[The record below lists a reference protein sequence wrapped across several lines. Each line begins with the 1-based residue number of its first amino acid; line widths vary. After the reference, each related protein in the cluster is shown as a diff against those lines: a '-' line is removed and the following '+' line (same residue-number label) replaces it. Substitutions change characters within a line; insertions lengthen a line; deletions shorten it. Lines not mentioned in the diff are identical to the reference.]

1 MRFGG
6 KQKLPLRELM
16 AQQYLA
22 SMTLFDLSMHDF
34 CLLYVYWRFFITCS
48 FSFAKVVYIKFAEKD
63 RSPEC
68 SSWWVGF
75 LPYGLYQRSLLIF
88 GPMSRMECLDI
99 SKHNWLSRLV
109 DTRPKLNVYDTFRR
123 RAGRL
128 LNVVCTLNLRLVF
141 WGYINEINFC

>member
-1 MRFGG
+1 MRFRG

-99 SKHNWLSRLV
+99 SKHNCPAWWTHDLNWTCM
-109 DTRPKLNVYDTFRR
+109 TRSEDAL
-123 RAGRL
+123 G
-128 LNVVCTLNLRLVF
+128 VF
-141 WGYINEINFC
+141 WTSYVR